1 MKILSSYIFRA
12 LCAMLVGFLLVSNPE
27 TMTTLLVQIIGGL
40 FTFSGVVAIIGYFVN
55 SYQRQ
60 RLLRTAEEAGEPIPS
75 GSMLVPMF
83 PVVGIGSLAFGV
95 FLLLMPDQFVNI
107 LMYVL
112 GALMVLAGGSQCLSL
127 ISYRKVVPLTWS
139 VFVLPLL
146 ILAAG
151 IFVVC
156 QPQESASLPF
166 TILGIACI
174 CYGATE
180 FFNGLRLHRY
190 QKKMAKE
197 QAAAAA
203 AAKEREAM
211 ENAIREAEDATY
223 EEIDEVEEAVVVEET
238 DATATS
244 AETENAEP

>member
-27 TMTTLLVQIIGGL
+27 TMTTVLVQIIGGL

-55 SYQRQ
+55 SHQRQ
-60 RLLRTAEEAGEPIPS
+60 KMLRAAEEAGEPIPP

-83 PVVGIGSLAFGV
+83 PVVGIVSLAFGV
-95 FLLLMPDQFVNI
+95 FLLLMPNQFVNI

-112 GALMVLAGGSQCLSL
+112 GGLMVLAGGSQCLSL

-151 IFVVC
+151 IYVVC
-156 QPQESASLPF
+156 QPLESASLPF

-174 CYGATE
+174 CYGVTE

-190 QKKMAKE
+190 QKRLAKQQAE
-197 QAAAAA
+197 AAAAA
-203 AAKEREAM
+203 VARETM
-211 ENAIREAEDATY
+211 EASMRDAEDATY
-223 EEIDEVEEAVVVEET
+223 EEVEPEE
-238 DATATS
+238 
-244 AETENAEP
+244 